1 MFQTFRRIGFA
12 EGISFLLLMGVAM
25 PLKYALGIRIAVKI
39 MGWIHGTLFIAYVTL
54 ARQIAREQ
62 RWPSRQERLAYLSA
76 VLPFGTFVFD
86 HKFLRPPELAPKG
99 LNH

>member
-1 MFQTFRRIGFA
+1 MFQNFRRIGFA

-25 PLKYALGIRIAVKI
+25 PLKYALGLPLAVKI

-54 ARQIAREQ
+54 GRQVARNQG
-62 RWPSRQERLAYLSA
+62 WSSRQEWLAYLSA

-86 HKFLRPPELAPKG
+86 HKFLRAEKPHSAQI
-99 LNH
+99 